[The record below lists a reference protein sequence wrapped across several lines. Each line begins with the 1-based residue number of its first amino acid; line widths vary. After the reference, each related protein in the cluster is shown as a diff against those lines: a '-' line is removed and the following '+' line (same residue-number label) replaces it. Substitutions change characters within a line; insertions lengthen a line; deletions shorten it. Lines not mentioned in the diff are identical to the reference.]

1 MAISGKYKPEKPA
14 KYKGDPTNVI
24 YRSLWERKFMVF
36 CDSQKSVVKWGSEE
50 IVIPYRSPKD
60 GKIHRY
66 YPDFYMKT
74 RERGGGV
81 KESVIEIKPAKQCK
95 PPKEPKRKTARY
107 KAECLTYLVNQ
118 AKWKYARKWCKERN
132 LSFVILTENELN
144 IYK

>member
-60 GKIHRY
+60 GKVHRY
-66 YPDFYMKT
+66 YPEFYMKT
-74 RERGGGV
+74 RERGG
-81 KESVIEIKPAKQCK
+81 
-95 PPKEPKRKTARY
+95 
-107 KAECLTYLVNQ
+107 
-118 AKWKYARKWCKERN
+118 
-132 LSFVILTENELN
+132 
-144 IYK
+144 